1 MLQSPSRKNC
11 RARSQKSKSINS
23 QVQLG
28 PWSLKEDQLL
38 ISLVESN
45 GPSRWN
51 YISSFLPGRIGKQC
65 RERWCNHLSPYINK
79 SSWSEEE
86 ELILYILHNRLGN
99 KWSMISRELHGRTDN
114 TIKNHW
120 NSAMKKKLDH
130 LQMKYNSILN
140 NSVNLNDREKE
151 EDELIEKMK
160 KIVNEQMEKVN
171 EEKRKAYEKFKKMKI
186 ENNPNSNTLIN
197 NSSKLRKVLGFRT
210 HSKKNRRK
218 SKKKSIQRQSIN
230 LLKTK
235 QKENDIPL
243 DDTDQNIKPLSDTH
257 SAFKNYTYEF
267 NQTPFQKRFNNFL
280 FFSQLQTTTNSQFT
294 FPVHTKPIQ
303 IICNN
308 NINYFFANAQPV
320 KKNLDE
326 LFRQTLNY
334 HNK

>member
-1 MLQSPSRKNC
+1 M
-11 RARSQKSKSINS
+11 
-23 QVQLG
+23 QLG

-86 ELILYILHNRLGN
+86 ELILFILHNRLGN
-99 KWSMISRELHGRTDN
+99 KWSMISKELQGRTDN

-120 NSAMKKKLDH
+120 NSAMKKKVEH
-130 LQMKYNSILN
+130 LQLKYNSLIN
-140 NSVNLNDREKE
+140 NSVNLYDKTKE
-151 EDELIEKMK
+151 EDLLIEKLK
-160 KIVNEQMEKVN
+160 KIVNEQMEKIN

-186 ENNPNSNTLIN
+186 ESNPNSNTIVT

-218 SKKKSIQRQSIN
+218 SKKRNIQRQPIN
-230 LLKTK
+230 MLKSK
-235 QKENDIPL
+235 QKENDIPSVETEQENKVL
-243 DDTDQNIKPLSDTH
+243 QDNH
-257 SAFKNYTYEF
+257 SAFKNYTYEI
-267 NQTPFQKRFNNFL
+267 NQTPFQNRFHNIL
-280 FFSQLQTTTNSQFT
+280 LLSQLQTTTNSHFT
-294 FPVHTKPIQ
+294 FPIQTKPIQ

-308 NINYFFANAQPV
+308 NINYFFANSQPV